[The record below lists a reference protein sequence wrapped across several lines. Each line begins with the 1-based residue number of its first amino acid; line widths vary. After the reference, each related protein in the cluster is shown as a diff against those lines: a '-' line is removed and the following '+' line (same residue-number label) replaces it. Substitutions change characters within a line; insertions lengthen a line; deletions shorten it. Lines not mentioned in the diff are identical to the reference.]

1 MRQKYMIGKHLR
13 KRIQRLLLTLC
24 VLKEKEISQNYISK
38 LVQIVGNK

>member
-13 KRIQRLLLTLC
+13 KIIQRLLLKLC
-24 VLKEKEISQNYISK
+24 VLKEKEICQNYISK